1 MKIGMKVLAFVGM
14 LIGGRIYCVRYSV
27 LLQLLVCG
35 KCSRRDAAAG
45 VGFRIVYGC
54 AGVVMALGT
63 FIAGVLLAESEY
75 RHDWKRL
82 SIPSKAC
89 CSVCSLSLWHVTQP
103 RGALYPS
110 VVGSD
115 KCVVLVAVKI
125 LVLYLLARLYGVV
138 AQSGCSLLAC

>member
-14 LIGGRIYCVRYSV
+14 LIGGRYFCVRYSV

-35 KCSRRDAAAG
+35 KCSPPHAAAG

-54 AGVVMALGT
+54 AGVVDGLGT

-75 RHDWKRL
+75 RHELERL

-89 CSVCSLSLWHVTQP
+89 CSVCSLSLSAFTQP

-115 KCVVLVAVKI
+115 KCGCLVAVKI
-125 LVLYLLARLYGVV
+125 LVLYLLARLYGVRS
-138 AQSGCSLLAC
+138 QSGCSLLAC

>member
-1 MKIGMKVLAFVGM
+1 MKVLAFVGM
-14 LIGGRIYCVRYSV
+14 LIGGRYLLVRYSA
-27 LLQLLVCG
+27 LLQLLACG
-35 KCSRRDAAAG
+35 KCSPPRRAAG

-54 AGVVMALGT
+54 AGAVDGART

-75 RHDWKRL
+75 RHELETL

-89 CSVCSLSLWHVTQP
+89 CSVCSLSLSACHQP

-115 KCVVLVAVKI
+115 KRGCAVAVKI
-125 LVLYLLARLYGVV
+125 LVLYLLARLYGVRSS
-138 AQSGCSLLAC
+138 SGCSLLAC